1 MLAPT
6 VTGGGGFVQRKSH
19 SPAVPA
25 GYPWL
30 KWQPDRVFHN
40 ESFMTIRGAK
50 PTSELWADIR
60 VWRWATAAFAILSLA
75 LLVAAI
81 IARDPPD
88 FSEISIVAIVRD
100 GERHPVWAIR
110 LARAAHQIAADT
122 LRDEPAPPGHV
133 YQLWLLV
140 ADRTGPRQLG
150 LLPPA
155 GRKRIAVSPENARLL
170 AGAGE
175 LVVTLEPAGGS
186 PNREPSGPAVF
197 RGALERAG

>member
-1 MLAPT
+1 MSIDSPSARAPREMAWLA
-6 VTGGGGFVQRKSH
+6 
-19 SPAVPA
+19 
-25 GYPWL
+25 
-30 KWQPDRVFHN
+30 
-40 ESFMTIRGAK
+40 
-50 PTSELWADIR
+50 ELRADMR
-60 VWRWATAAFAILSLA
+60 AWRWVAGVLATLSLA

-88 FSEISIVAIVRD
+88 FSGISIVAVVRD

-122 LRDEPAPPGHV
+122 LRDEPAPPGRV

-150 LLPPA
+150 LLPPS
-155 GRKRIAVSPENARLL
+155 GRKCIAVSPDNARLL

-186 PNREPSGPAVF
+186 PNREPTGPPVF

>member
-1 MLAPT
+1 MMD
-6 VTGGGGFVQRKSH
+6 
-19 SPAVPA
+19 SPAVKAPREIA
-25 GYPWL
+25 WL
-30 KWQPDRVFHN
+30 
-40 ESFMTIRGAK
+40 AK
-50 PTSELWADIR
+50 LRADVR
-60 VWRWATAAFAILSLA
+60 VWRWATGVFAILSLA

-88 FSEISIVAIVRD
+88 FSDVSIVAVVRD

-122 LRDEPAPPGHV
+122 LRDEPAPPGGV

-150 LLPPA
+150 LLPPS

-186 PNREPSGPAVF
+186 PKREPTGQTLF